1 VKLADRIAIV
11 TGSTSGIGKAIA
23 IAFAK
28 EGANVV
34 VTGRDSERLAA
45 AADTVS
51 GAGVEC
57 LPVQADLSK
66 IPGIDEVVDKAVA
79 RFGRVDILVNAAGIY
94 ELAPFLEFTEELYD
108 RTMDI
113 NLKGYFFMAQRAAK
127 EMAKQGRGKIINLTS
142 VGGGTVYF
150 PAGAVYCMTKGAGVV
165 LTKVLASELA
175 PYKINV
181 NCISPGNIRTPMN
194 KRVEEPE
201 ILEITM
207 SYTPWNR
214 LGEVEDITPAAVY
227 LASDDS
233 DYVTGEQFVIDGGMS
248 VHLLKPEGIPESLD

>member
-1 VKLADRIAIV
+1 MKLADRIAIV

-23 IAFAK
+23 IAFGR

-45 AADTVS
+45 AADAVS
-51 GAGVEC
+51 GTGVEC
-57 LPVQADLSK
+57 LPVRADLSK
-66 IPGIDEVVDKAVA
+66 ISGIDEVADKAVA

-94 ELAPFLEFTEELYD
+94 ELAPFLECTEEMYD
-108 RTMDI
+108 RTM
-113 NLKGYFFMAQRAAK
+113 NTNQKSFFFMAQRAAK
-127 EMAKQGRGKIINLTS
+127 EMTKQGRGKIINLTS

-150 PAGAVYCMTKGAGVV
+150 PSGAVYCMTKAAGVA

-175 PYKINV
+175 PHKINV

-194 KRVEEPE
+194 KRLDDPE
-201 ILEITM
+201 ILETTLRYI
-207 SYTPWNR
+207 PWNR
-214 LGEVEDITPAAVY
+214 LGEVEDIAPIAVY
-227 LASDDS
+227 LASDES

-248 VHLLKPEGIPESLD
+248 VHLLKPEGIPESLG